1 MGQGGNKP
9 NSLGPFF
16 SFLRSLGVPRRRLG
30 VPRRRLGVPKEGFRS
45 PKEAFRGPKEAFRGG
60 LIRGRL
66 QRGLPLT
73 CRANPAGLGRL
84 EWRDFQDLD
93 FLYLLDFQD

>member
-1 MGQGGNKP
+1 MGQGANET
-9 NSLGPFF
+9 NSPGPFF

-45 PKEAFRGPKEAFRGG
+45 PKDAFRGPKEAFRGG

-73 CRANPAGLGRL
+73 SGTDPSCPAGRQH
-84 EWRDFQDLD
+84 EQP
-93 FLYLLDFQD
+93 

>member
-1 MGQGGNKP
+1 MGQGANET
-9 NSLGPFF
+9 NSPGPFF

-45 PKEAFRGPKEAFRGG
+45 PKDAFRGPKEAFRGG

-66 QRGLPLT
+66 QRGLPLIRWADPSASPRRQYGQT
-73 CRANPAGLGRL
+73 
-84 EWRDFQDLD
+84 
-93 FLYLLDFQD
+93 